1 MFHFEK
7 YNEKDEKKWDDFVME
22 KSINGTFLQTRRFL
36 NYHPKD
42 RFVDESIIIYNKKN
56 NIAAVC
62 PGMQLAPKREMAAKN
77 R

>member
-42 RFVDESIIIYNKKN
+42 RFVDESI
-56 NIAAVC
+56 
-62 PGMQLAPKREMAAKN
+62 M
-77 R
+77 